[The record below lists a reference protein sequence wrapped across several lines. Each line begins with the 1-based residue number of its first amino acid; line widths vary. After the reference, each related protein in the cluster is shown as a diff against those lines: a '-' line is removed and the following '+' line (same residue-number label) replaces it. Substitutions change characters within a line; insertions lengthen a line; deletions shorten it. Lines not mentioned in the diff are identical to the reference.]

1 MQDARDSFFV
11 ALRTRLAA
19 INPERTIVLRG
30 QVRPGV
36 LVEENEL
43 PTAFQPTDAFTL
55 HWTAM
60 TVDASSPL
68 PLVAMECQINYATD
82 GTSGNG
88 GMDRGRLL
96 GAMDGELTAALVTET
111 QSAIKKNF
119 SGVAGTGAPAVTMST
134 NIFWS
139 TPRFAP
145 AKTSGERLERTAIV
159 EVFAYQEAG
168 EL

>member
-1 MQDARDSFFV
+1 MQDARDTFFV

-19 INPERTIVLRG
+19 INPDRTIVLRG

-60 TVDASSPL
+60 TVDAGPL
-68 PLVAMECQINYATD
+68 PLVTMECQINYATD

-96 GAMDGELTAALVTET
+96 GAMDGELTAALLTET
-111 QSAIKKNF
+111 QSAVKKNF
-119 SGVAGTGAPAVTMST
+119 SGVAGTGAAAVAMST

-139 TPRFAP
+139 SPRFAP
-145 AKTSGERLERTAIV
+145 AKTSGERLERTATV
-159 EVFAYQEAG
+159 QLFSYQEAG